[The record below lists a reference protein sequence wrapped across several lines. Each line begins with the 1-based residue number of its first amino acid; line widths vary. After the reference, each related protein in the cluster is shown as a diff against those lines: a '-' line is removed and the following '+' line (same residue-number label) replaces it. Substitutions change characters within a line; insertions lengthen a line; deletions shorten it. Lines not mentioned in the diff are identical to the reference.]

1 MFDVP
6 LTFNDETHVT
16 LFESVV
22 VPETF
27 NDEIHVVLLLIMVV
41 PDIYNDV
48 FIEIPAL
55 FKRIASHVPELV
67 FNIILCVDGDAM
79 VKSPTRL

>member
-48 FIEIPAL
+48 FNYLIWQLDIKCLIIE
-55 FKRIASHVPELV
+55 
-67 FNIILCVDGDAM
+67 
-79 VKSPTRL
+79 

>member
-22 VPETF
+22 IPETF
-27 NDEIHVVLLLIMVV
+27 NDEIHVT
-41 PDIYNDV
+41 
-48 FIEIPAL
+48 L
-55 FKRIASHVPELV
+55 FES
-67 FNIILCVDGDAM
+67 VDAC
-79 VKSPTRL
+79 LY

>member
-6 LTFNDETHVT
+6 LTFNDEAHVT

-27 NDEIHVVLLLIMVV
+27 NDDVHVVQL
-41 PDIYNDV
+41 
-48 FIEIPAL
+48 
-55 FKRIASHVPELV
+55 
-67 FNIILCVDGDAM
+67 
-79 VKSPTRL
+79 

>member
-1 MFDVP
+1 MLPVVPIWRKVFCNPVKLFINNGPMFDVP

-27 NDEIHVVLLLIMVV
+27 NDDVHVVV
-41 PDIYNDV
+41 
-48 FIEIPAL
+48 
-55 FKRIASHVPELV
+55 RIAGT
-67 FNIILCVDGDAM
+67 VDGYCNVGGVGAGCGSNT
-79 VKSPTRL
+79 VSRA